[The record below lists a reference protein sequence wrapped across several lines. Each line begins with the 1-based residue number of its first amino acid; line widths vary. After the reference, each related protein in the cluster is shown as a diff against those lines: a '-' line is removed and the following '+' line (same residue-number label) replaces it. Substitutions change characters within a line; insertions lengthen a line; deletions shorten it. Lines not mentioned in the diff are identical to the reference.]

1 MSGAMMSNVGNAQV
15 YENGDQRMSA
25 ADQRAEVQ
33 RQKAELAEG
42 QKNAHDIHDPKD
54 SRSLENRARQEAVRE
69 RQQDREDRA
78 KTVTDPLEPAQ
89 RNGNEPS
96 RGAQIDAELQRED
109 EEMLAKK
116 GPYNGTS
123 H

>member
-1 MSGAMMSNVGNAQV
+1 MQN
-15 YENGDQRMSA
+15 SA
-25 ADQRAEVQ
+25 ADHTVHHR
-33 RQKAELAEG
+33 
-42 QKNAHDIHDPKD
+42 D

-109 EEMLAKK
+109 AEAVA
-116 GPYNGTS
+116 NGTRPNPRTEAEIRRYRACCT
-123 H
+123 